1 MDYKHYKAADNAM
14 VFKQL
19 VWLLIG
25 VISAA
30 IAYTSQ
36 ADYEKCM
43 EQKQSV
49 AICGGGNHR

>member
-14 VFKQL
+14 VFKHL
-19 VWLLIG
+19 VWLLIS
-25 VISAA
+25 VIFAA

-49 AICGGGNHR
+49 AICGGGNYR